1 MKKFF
6 FVLAALCCFMISF
19 AQNNVFVWHGYGNNC
34 TIDVTSFARY
44 DSITF
49 DAPVASS
56 ITLATGDPIEVT
68 KTAMTAYCV
77 ASGLNFQGVKT
88 ERGVCY
94 SSVENEPTVNN
105 NKAVDGQYSTGKWK
119 VTIKN
124 LDTDRTYYYRS
135 YAIVGSDSVYGPI
148 KSFSTG
154 NGTQLFATPTAVDL
168 ELSVKWASCN
178 LGATKPEGYGGYYA
192 WGEIL
197 TKKYYDWSTYKYGTV
212 HHITK
217 YNTEDGLDTLSPDD
231 DAATYNLGKPWRM
244 ATDDEWSE
252 LFHNCTYEWEKI
264 SGVDGLRF
272 VSKLNGNSIFLPA
285 AGNEGSSYI
294 NFGGRYW
301 ETSVYQYDHSRA
313 KCLIFLK
320 DKESMGT
327 FEIDRFEGYSI
338 RPVCP

>member
-1 MKKFF
+1 
-6 FVLAALCCFMISF
+6 
-19 AQNNVFVWHGYGNNC
+19 
-34 TIDVTSFARY
+34 
-44 DSITF
+44 
-49 DAPVASS
+49 
-56 ITLATGDPIEVT
+56 
-68 KTAMTAYCV
+68 
-77 ASGLNFQGVKT
+77 
-88 ERGVCY
+88 
-94 SSVENEPTVNN
+94 
-105 NKAVDGQYSTGKWK
+105 
-119 VTIKN
+119 
-124 LDTDRTYYYRS
+124 
-135 YAIVGSDSVYGPI
+135 
-148 KSFSTG
+148 
-154 NGTQLFATPTAVDL
+154 
-168 ELSVKWASCN
+168 
-178 LGATKPEGYGGYYA
+178 
-192 WGEIL
+192 
-197 TKKYYDWSTYKYGTV
+197 
-212 HHITK
+212 
-217 YNTEDGLDTLSPDD
+217 
-231 DAATYNLGKPWRM
+231 M